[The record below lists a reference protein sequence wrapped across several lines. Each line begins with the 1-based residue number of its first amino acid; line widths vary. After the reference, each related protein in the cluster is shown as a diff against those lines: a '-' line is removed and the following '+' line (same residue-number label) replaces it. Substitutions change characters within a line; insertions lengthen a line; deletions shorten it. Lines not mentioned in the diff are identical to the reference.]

1 MVTRN
6 GYAWWYL
13 DAFSDDGE
21 NGLTLIAFIGSVFS
35 PYYAWARRGGPI
47 DPLEHCA
54 FNVALYGKTHGLW
67 SMTERSRSA
76 VRRSQASLTIGP
88 SSIENDA
95 RGLAIQVNESTFP
108 RPGRIAGRVRVVPEV
123 SIDDSYAL
131 DEAGKHVWQPLAPR
145 ARVEVA
151 LDRPRVRWSGI
162 GYVDTNAGDEPI
174 EDAFSDWQW
183 SRAHLSDGSTAVN
196 YDVARRQGSAL
207 RLALKFDADGAV
219 RNFEPPP
226 AVEVGRTGWRLDRSA
241 RSERRDCTSVLRT
254 LEDAPFYARSI
265 LATQLLGARAM
276 VMHER
281 LALDRFR
288 SPWVQCLLPFRMPR
302 VRGA

>member
-1 MVTRN
+1 MVPRN

-21 NGLTLIAFIGSVFS
+21 SGLTLIAFIGSVFS
-35 PYYAWARRGGPI
+35 PYYAWARRRGPV

-54 FNVALYGKTHGLW
+54 FNVALYSKTQNLW

-76 VRRSQASLTIGP
+76 VRRSPSSLIIGP

-95 RGLAIQVNESTFP
+95 GALSILVHESTFP
-108 RPGRIAGRVRVVPEV
+108 RPGRIAGRIRVVPEV
-123 SIDDSYAL
+123 SVDESYAL

-151 LDRPRVRWSGI
+151 LDRPAMKWSGT

-183 SRAHLSDGSTAVN
+183 SRAHLDDGSTAVT
-196 YDVARRQGSAL
+196 YDVARREGGAL
-207 RLALKFDADGAV
+207 RLALKFDADGEV
-219 RNFEPPP
+219 RRFNPPP
-226 AVEVGRTGWRLDRSA
+226 AVEVRRTAWRLDRSA
-241 RSERRDCTSVLRT
+241 RSERQDRATVVRT

-288 SPWVQCLLPFRMPR
+288 SLWVQCLLPFRMPR
-302 VRGA
+302 VRSV